1 MKFPIPDASSLAH
14 GSRFMKVSLYNIQF
28 YFYNLDGFFLPREE
42 TKPLHAEIKIYSFE
56 SLGLDVQ
63 MQTPNEK

>member
-1 MKFPIPDASSLAH
+1 
-14 GSRFMKVSLYNIQF
+14 MKVSLYNIQF